1 MKGLLQVVPG
11 QYTDAGRPALVGRG
25 MADPAHAG
33 LVAGEES
40 ACNLRASRYNSA
52 ARISRVRYGD
62 PVGPLATIRREPG
75 QARKGAAVAVP
86 SCAGVWLAGLP
97 PLFPPP
103 LCCFALVTSFFGF
116 CPAPSRSQSIL
127 RLSVVMIHFCCLHN
141 GASASRIILLEYS
154 SQITTRRGYFHEK
167 YRIPAW
173 RHGTIS
179 IVSSPRGDTANQQ
192 ILNVPNWA
200 SSGHRISLIFNDYQQ
215 D

>member
-1 MKGLLQVVPG
+1 GRSAIGRPLYLPKGIWRVTSSCRSSGCMKGLLQVVPG

-52 ARISRVRYGD
+52 ARISRVRYGA

-103 LCCFALVTSFFGF
+103 SVVLHWSPLS
-116 CPAPSRSQSIL
+116 SIL
-127 RLSVVMIHFCCLHN
+127 PCTQPVTGH
-141 GASASRIILLEYS
+141 SASFDCDDTFLVFAQWCS
-154 SQITTRRGYFHEK
+154 SIQNH
-167 YRIPAW
+167 PAG
-173 RHGTIS
+173 RL
-179 IVSSPRGDTANQQ
+179 Q
-192 ILNVPNWA
+192 PNNNKKRA
-200 SSGHRISLIFNDYQQ
+200 FS
-215 D
+215 